1 MPVDLGL
8 NNLMRTGAC
17 TGGCGDAV
25 CFRVSG
31 HGIGNCGSGGETS
44 GNSGFPPGAFPVL
57 QSFDEAWVGFDACP
71 LTFEEIVSVIV
82 RHAFVP
88 DQVGNDH
95 GGAARYTLSWFQ
107 NQIYVERERAA
118 KGCDYLLAVDEDALS
133 VSEDFVNVV
142 ADCFQVGTK
151 IC

>member
-1 MPVDLGL
+1 M
-8 NNLMRTGAC
+8 
-17 TGGCGDAV
+17 

-95 GGAARYTLSWFQ
+95 GGAARYTLSRFQ
-107 NQIYVERERAA
+107 NQIYGERERERQRVAIT
-118 KGCDYLLAVDEDALS
+118 CWQWTRTLCPFLRILS
-133 VSEDFVNVV
+133 MWLQTASKWGRRSAEEWS
-142 ADCFQVGTK
+142 T
-151 IC
+151 ISMR